1 MTNSKQ
7 HFSWN
12 DYGLSLYIPENSLP
26 VNLQQCSIHI
36 TTSIMGD
43 YQLPHDTHLVST
55 VFWIECVPKCHFSQ
69 PLVLEIEHC
78 AKPENVSKLQFIK
91 AGLKEENIVF
101 HPISNPFETK
111 FSKKNSSGLIQLNS
125 FSGYGVAQR
134 GCKERR
140 YLASVYYCEENKK
153 RHQIHFAI
161 SWNTKAHIKVNINN
175 CYLIIINNNYYS
187 TWYYS

>member
-1 MTNSKQ
+1 MTNSEQ

-12 DYGLSLYIPENSLP
+12 DYGLSLSIPENSLP
-26 VNLQQCSIHI
+26 VNLQQCSLHI
-36 TTSIMGD
+36 TASIVGD

-111 FSKKNSSGLIQLNS
+111 FSKKNSSGL
-125 FSGYGVAQR
+125 R
-134 GCKERR
+134 GSYTQK
-140 YLASVYYCEENKK
+140 YKK
-153 RHQIHFAI
+153 FQFLVFFCLLHCNMYQNAALQYKTLR
-161 SWNTKAHIKVNINN
+161 
-175 CYLIIINNNYYS
+175 L
-187 TWYYS
+187 